1 MEQLIIEHGGV
12 LVSGIVAIMTIV
24 IMFLIIEVL
33 GNVDL
38 VSIGSLLG

>member
-1 MEQLIIEHGGV
+1 MEQFIIEHGGV

-24 IMFLIIEVL
+24 LMFLIIEVL

>member
-1 MEQLIIEHGGV
+1 MEQFIIEHGGV

-33 GNVDL
+33 GNIDL

>member
-1 MEQLIIEHGGV
+1 MEQFIIEHGGV